1 MNKVQKTTLTL
12 SQLQQLAHTTSRIG
26 KFDICHFDE
35 LVSTQIYLLEMLKEN
50 KLYAPIAVIT
60 NEQSSGL
67 GSRDNSWSGG
77 EGNFFAS
84 IALDLGMLPEDLPLG
99 SASIYFSYLMKQ
111 TLASLGQNIWLKW
124 PNDFYFND
132 DKVGGTITNK
142 VNDTLVCG
150 IGINLKNSQNGYRA
164 LQCDISPQKL
174 LENYLLALEKFP
186 KWKEVFSEY
195 EVEFKLSRKF
205 SVHIENDKK
214 SLSDAILCE
223 DGSLIIEGK
232 RVFSLR

>member
-1 MNKVQKTTLTL
+1 MEILYFNKLP
-12 SQLQQLAHTTSRIG
+12 
-26 KFDICHFDE
+26 
-35 LVSTQIYLLEMLKEN
+35 STQKYLVDQLKEGN
-50 KLYAPIAVIT
+50 LKAPISVIAL
-60 NEQSSGL
+60 EQNAGL
-67 GSRDNSWSGG
+67 GSRDNGWSGG

-84 IALDLGMLPEDLPLG
+84 TALDLDMLPQDLPLG
-99 SASIYFSYLMKQ
+99 SASIYFSFIMKQ
-111 TLASLGQNIWLKW
+111 TLEALGENIWLKW
-124 PNDFYFND
+124 PNDFYLND
-132 DKVGGTITNK
+132 EKVGGTITKK
-142 VNDTLVCG
+142 VNNTLVCG

-186 KWKEVFSEY
+186 EWKQVFSEY
-195 EVEFKLSRKF
+195 EIEFKLSRKF

-214 SLSDAILCE
+214 SLSDATLCE